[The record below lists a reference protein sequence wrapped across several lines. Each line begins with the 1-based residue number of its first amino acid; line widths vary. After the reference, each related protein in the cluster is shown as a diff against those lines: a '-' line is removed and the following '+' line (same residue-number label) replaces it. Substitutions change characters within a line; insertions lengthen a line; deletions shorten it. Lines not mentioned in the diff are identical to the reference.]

1 MSTQPV
7 LTVQHLCCH
16 TKHLEPL
23 TLIQRLHSG
32 ISHHR
37 LMKDPN
43 ITFSDKNP
51 LTHIHAIP
59 PPCPSQLSWHP
70 HSDHTLLMLTS
81 DNTLRIYSTLNP
93 HSSSNNS
100 SSSSNSS
107 PSLSR
112 PQQTLRLQLD
122 SSTSGHY
129 GLHQPQSLA
138 TVTAFAFGPLMGW
151 GAFTIYVLGSH
162 GGVYGVCPVAPFG
175 EFAMLMR
182 ELLHW
187 G

>member
-1 MSTQPV
+1 
-7 LTVQHLCCH
+7 
-16 TKHLEPL
+16 
-23 TLIQRLHSG
+23 
-32 ISHHR
+32 
-37 LMKDPN
+37 
-43 ITFSDKNP
+43 
-51 LTHIHAIP
+51 
-59 PPCPSQLSWHP
+59 
-70 HSDHTLLMLTS
+70 MLTS

-93 HSSSNNS
+93 HSSSS
-100 SSSSNSS
+100 SSSSSS
-107 PSLSR
+107 ASSLSR

-175 EFAMLMR
+175 ELAVLVGA
-182 ELLHW
+182 LLHW
-187 G
+187 V